1 MAKRKADILLLGL
14 LVLAINIIAFLAL
27 LYFAPK
33 ITHKPPQQ
41 PPAQNQPPQPSQPQ
55 QNNTQTQP
63 PETPKPKP
71 PTIIATIETSGGGR
85 VLANGTYTYTWSS
98 SSPFTLLLKAV
109 PDTCHGFDHWE
120 VNGTE
125 HSGTDLALAITG
137 NTTIR
142 AVFYKPLYTVTINT
156 NATGAAAQING
167 ENHTLPTS
175 LRVPACCTLE
185 VKPLETQNLRPLNDT
200 LSITV
205 KADTTLKL
213 LFQRYAQPIYGIK
226 IYING
231 KPQEV
236 EVRQSPFV
244 TRKGT
249 IETTSDGLIHIN
261 GSMFIYIYVPWNYTH
276 VTVQADIKPLS
287 DYKGF
292 EVGRYCDWGAE
303 PFAYYKSFYDV
314 TRVEFLGC
322 MPVGVSHYGYVSGKR
337 YDFEKPGAIYIVA
350 INVEAWVK
358 IEAYP

>member
-1 MAKRKADILLLGL
+1 VQRKIF
-14 LVLAINIIAFLAL
+14 LVTLVIIVIVSLAL
-27 LYFAPK
+27 LYFLLQSKAPSPTQPAQP
-33 ITHKPPQQ
+33 IVNASRPQQ
-41 PPAQNQPPQPSQPQ
+41 AQNATQAQPQPRQ
-55 QNNTQTQP
+55 
-63 PETPKPKP
+63 
-71 PTIIATIETSGGGR
+71 PTIIATIETSGGGS
-85 VLANGTYTYTWSS
+85 VLANGTYIYTWSS
-98 SSPFTLLLKAV
+98 SSSFTLLLKAV

-175 LRVPACCTLE
+175 LRVPACLTLE
-185 VKPLETQNLRPLNDT
+185 VKPLETPLYKPLNNT
-200 LSITV
+200 LKITV
-205 KADTTLKL
+205 SSDTNIMLYYRQKSTNSIQIL
-213 LFQRYAQPIYGIK
+213 
-226 IYING
+226 ING

-236 EVRQSPFV
+236 EVRQSPFIE
-244 TRKGT
+244 RNGT

-261 GSMFIYIYVPWNYTH
+261 GSMYIFIYVPWNYTH

-287 DYKGF
+287 DFNGF
-292 EVGRYCDWGAE
+292 EVARYCDWGTV

-314 TRVEFLGC
+314 SRVEFLGC
-322 MPVGVSHYGYVSGKR
+322 MPVGVSHYGYISGKR
-337 YDFEKPGAIYIVA
+337 YDFEKPGAISIDA